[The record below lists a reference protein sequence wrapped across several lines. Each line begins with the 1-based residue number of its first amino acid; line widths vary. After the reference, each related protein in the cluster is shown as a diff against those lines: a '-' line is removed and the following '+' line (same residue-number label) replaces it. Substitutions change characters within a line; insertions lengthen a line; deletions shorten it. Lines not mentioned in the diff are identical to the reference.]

1 MGLPETAQEARETE
15 LGRPTLLE
23 IAKSF
28 EPMLLAAEGVIEN
41 ERRIPQEITDG
52 FYDSGIYRA
61 FMPRELGGLEVHP
74 IEWLG
79 LRRGSLQDQRVGGMA
94 VHAAHRRHLGQA
106 WR

>member
-1 MGLPETAQEARETE
+1 MGLPETAQEPRESD

-28 EPMLLAAEGVIEN
+28 EPMLLAAENVIEN

-74 IEWLG
+74 IEWLDCC
-79 LRRGSLQDQRVGGMA
+79 RGGVQDQRLGGLA
-94 VHAAHRRHLGQA
+94 LHAPHRRHLGEA
-106 WR
+106 